1 MKNVLFVH
9 QSAEMYGSDKVLLYL
24 VSGMAAHG
32 LKPIVLLPEEGPL
45 LVELQRCGVETLIV
59 PVAKLDR
66 KTLSPKGLLR
76 LPWRL
81 YKSILGINRAVAG
94 RHIDLVYSNTLAVL
108 GAAVWALV
116 MRKPHV
122 WHVHEILLSPAVAR
136 KGFPWMVRLL
146 ADKVISNSTMTSKWL
161 LAEQP
166 RLAAKT
172 MVIWNGQG
180 PRPAPNAHAVTQVR
194 EQLGILPDDLVVT
207 LMGRISRL
215 KGQAL
220 FVAAAEK
227 LRQRGHKK
235 VHFMIVGSAVAGQE
249 KLVEDLRH
257 KIAQS
262 SVAAHVH
269 TLPFTQDVWSV
280 WDASDIAV
288 VPSTEPE
295 SFGMVAIEAMASG
308 KPVVVAAHGGVL
320 DIIEHDVSGLQFEPN
335 NAVKFA
341 DAMERLIVSAE
352 LREQLGLAG
361 KQRQSE
367 VFSLQSQVDSTAKLL
382 HSIAR

>member
-9 QSAEMYGSDKVLLYL
+9 QSAEMYGSDKVLLY
-24 VSGMAAHG
+24 VVGGMAAHG

-45 LVELQRCGVETLIV
+45 LKELQKCGVETLIV

-81 YKSILGINRAVAG
+81 YKSIVGINRVVAG
-94 RHIDLVYSNTLAVL
+94 RQIDLVYSNTLAVL
-108 GAAVWALV
+108 GAAIWALL

-122 WHVHEILLSPAVAR
+122 WHVHEILLSPSVAR
-136 KGFPWMVRLL
+136 KGFPWMVHLL
-146 ADKVISNSTMTSKWL
+146 ADKVISNSTMTKNWL
-161 LAEQP
+161 LAEQSS
-166 RLAAKT
+166 LVAKT
-172 MVIWNGQG
+172 VVIWNGLG
-180 PRPAPNAHAVTQVR
+180 PRPVPNSSVVTQVR
-194 EQLGILPDDLVVT
+194 KQLGISPHDLVIT
-207 LMGRISRL
+207 LVGRISRL

-220 FVAAAEK
+220 FVEAADK
-227 LRQRGHKK
+227 LRKRGYKN
-235 VHFMIVGSAVAGQE
+235 VHFLIVGSAVVGQE

-257 KIAQS
+257 KIAKS
-262 SVAAHVH
+262 SVVAHVH
-269 TLPFTQDVWSV
+269 ILAFTHDVWSV

-320 DIIEHDVSGLQFEPN
+320 DIVEHDVSGLQFEAN
-335 NAVKFA
+335 NAEHFV
-341 DAMERLIVSAE
+341 DALERLIVSAE
-352 LREQLGLAG
+352 LREQIGLAG
-361 KQRQSE
+361 KKRQAE

-382 HSIAR
+382 HSIIH